1 MSGSY
6 LLMLRRAFPILL
18 GAVLFAAGLYAL
30 LHLLRPVDT
39 GMILHQIRMTPAS
52 ALWGAAAGTVLGYV
66 ALAFYDWYA
75 LRYIGKSLTG
85 GIIALG
91 GFLGYA
97 FGNTIG
103 VSVVSGGAVRY
114 RIYSAYGLNAF
125 EVAAISGYIGLALGS
140 GLTLVGLAALA
151 IHPQAVLAYVPYGP
165 ETIRWVAAAIFV
177 GSVALIAWMSFGD
190 RRLNVM
196 GYQLRMP
203 PPQDLAGQVVVVLLD
218 IAGASFALWVL
229 LPMGKPDFATFV
241 AIYSTAMM
249 VGVLSHVPGGVGV
262 FETVVIGT
270 LPASVPV
277 GDAAAALLLFRLIY
291 YLIPFGIGFLIV
303 ALNEAREAGGFLG
316 RMLAR
321 LPQPVQPALS
331 TLHGLVPSLAALV
344 AFGYGVYLLMVT
356 MIPSV
361 RVEAMAEGDLL
372 STLLREGGTLA
383 SAMAGVI
390 LLIISHGL
398 ARRVSAAFWMAVATL
413 LAGAFAALIS
423 DFDVHGAML
432 LGLGALSL
440 LPLHKSFD
448 RHGPLTQGVFE
459 LRWFLMVLAVMVATA
474 AFFFFANR
482 TVPYTS
488 DLWVEFSP
496 ASDTPRALRAGL
508 AASALL
514 LLFCLFLATRPSPRR
529 TPLAEEGNALSRAAM
544 IIEASG
550 NPHGW
555 LAVTGDKQI
564 LFADEG
570 DAFIM
575 YAVHGGRWIAYGD
588 PVGNPDRF
596 AALCWRFC
604 EQAARANSRPVFYEV
619 SANHLSMWVDLGFA
633 LNKVGE
639 EAVIPLGDFSLAG
652 GRFKTMRAAMHK
664 REREGYAFD
673 ILTPP
678 HSDAIFQELREVS
691 DAWLAG
697 KTGQEKKF
705 SVGRF
710 APDYLDGFDIAVVRQ
725 AGRIVAFCNVLSSGQ
740 GQHKAIDLMR
750 YLPDEASGIMEFM
763 FLNLIEHFRIEGAAE
778 FSLGVAPLSGLSER
792 TIART
797 WNRFGRMIY
806 RHGGAFYNF
815 EGLRAFKQKFQPDWR
830 PRYVALPPHVS
841 PLVAMSDVA
850 LLISGRSHRLQR
862 RKTHSN
868 T

>member
-1 MSGSY
+1 MSRSY

-39 GMILHQIRMTPAS
+39 GMILHQIRTTPAS

-75 LRYIGKSLTG
+75 LRYIGKSLSG

-140 GLTLVGLAALA
+140 GLVLVGLAAMA
-151 IHPQAVLAYVPYGP
+151 IHPHAVLAYLPYGP
-165 ETIRWVAAAIFV
+165 ETVRWVAAAIFV
-177 GSVALIAWMSFGD
+177 GSVALITWMSVGD
-190 RRLNVM
+190 RRLSLM

-203 PPQDLAGQVVVVLLD
+203 PPGDLAGQVVVVLLD

-270 LPASVPV
+270 LPATVPV

-316 RMLAR
+316 RLLAR

-361 RVEAMAEGDLL
+361 RVDAMAEGDLL

-413 LAGAFAALIS
+413 LAGAFAALVS
-423 DFDVHGAML
+423 DFNLHGAML

-482 TVPYTS
+482 TVPYS
-488 DLWVEFSP
+488 NDLWVEFSP

-529 TPLAEEGNALSRAAM
+529 GPAVDEANPLSRAAQ

-550 NPHGW
+550 NPQGW

-575 YAVHGGRWIAYGD
+575 YAVLGGRWIAYGD

-596 AALCWRFC
+596 AALCWRFS
-604 EQAARANSRPVFYEV
+604 ERAARANARPVFYEV
-619 SANHLSMWVDLGFA
+619 RAAHLSMWTDLGFA

-639 EAVIPLGDFSLAG
+639 EAVIPLDRASDTL
-652 GRFKTMRAAMHK
+652 AAMQAAK
-664 REREGYAFD
+664 QQRERDGYTFD
-673 ILTPP
+673 LLTPP
-678 HSDAIFQELREVS
+678 HSDAVFQELRGVS

-705 SVGRF
+705 LVGPF
-710 APDYLDGFDIAVVRQ
+710 ALEYLDGFDIAVVRHG
-725 AGRIVAFCNVLSSGQ
+725 GRIVAFCNVMSSGA
-740 GQHKAIDLMR
+740 GRFKAIDLMR
-750 YLPDEASGIMEFM
+750 YLPQEGAAIMEFM
-763 FLNLIEHFRIEGAAE
+763 FLNMIEHFRIEGAAE

-806 RHGGAFYNF
+806 RHGGAFSDF
-815 EGLRAFKQKFQPDWR
+815 EGLRAFKQAFQPEWR
-830 PRYVALPPHVS
+830 PRYVALPTNVS

-850 LLISGRSHRLQR
+850 LLISGRKHRLQR
-862 RKTHSN
+862 RKSAPKP
-868 T
+868 